1 MSSIVKTI
9 FTFLYKMFGAISSL
23 VLIGLAGYF
32 IYLKATLIHVL
43 IVSIVILLIANIIS
57 LYYLIRFM
65 RIILIFEDDLSIALE
80 TLKECEESMDNILS
94 LRLFFDSDQVR
105 PIVAAAK
112 DEVAMCRMK
121 LRQMSQR
128 FVERSKQQYIIYE
141 EPIQIE
147 QIRNQPGAIDDEL
160 ITNRILGF
168 KQELGDDADVYFM
181 TPEEMAQAKRHKGLN
196 S

>member
-1 MSSIVKTI
+1 
-9 FTFLYKMFGAISSL
+9 
-23 VLIGLAGYF
+23 
-32 IYLKATLIHVL
+32 
-43 IVSIVILLIANIIS
+43 
-57 LYYLIRFM
+57 
-65 RIILIFEDDLSIALE
+65 
-80 TLKECEESMDNILS
+80 
-94 LRLFFDSDQVR
+94 
-105 PIVAAAK
+105 
-112 DEVAMCRMK
+112 MK

>member
-9 FTFLYKMFGAISSL
+9 FTFLYKMFGAISSI

-112 DEVAMCRMK
+112 D
-121 LRQMSQR
+121 
-128 FVERSKQQYIIYE
+128 
-141 EPIQIE
+141 
-147 QIRNQPGAIDDEL
+147 
-160 ITNRILGF
+160 
-168 KQELGDDADVYFM
+168 
-181 TPEEMAQAKRHKGLN
+181 
-196 S
+196 